1 MENNVPGK
9 ILYFQL
15 FFSPMFKLHERVT
28 QFNNTVDYFS
38 FHNPFFSKY
47 ASSAVAFLAQMVCG
61 RHGNPGRI
69 CDNDRALEV

>member
-1 MENNVPGK
+1 MFQGK
-9 ILYFQL
+9 YCIFNF

-47 ASSAVAFLAQMVCG
+47 ASPAVAFLAQMVCE
-61 RHGNPGRI
+61 RHRNPGHI